1 MINWKVH
8 EKSISQTLIFIIFE
22 IALGL
27 RVTRQIKTIQGE
39 KYALIIGEDCFFRFV
54 FPFLNRKFT

>member
-39 KYALIIGEDCFFRFV
+39 KYA
-54 FPFLNRKFT
+54 